1 MKMNVYITTGT
12 FEYLK
17 GIEMTYPSESMVT
30 MVNQDGALL
39 LHETT
44 KTSVFKE
51 PREYEILGSSGL
63 IGTEGFAVINN
74 IPVTEESGPL
84 FEHQFKDL
92 PSLLEK
98 EKGIISIR
106 VLRPLSSNTYLILTI
121 WDSAAAF
128 ENGKTLLDSEIR
140 KGYENVK
147 HSHIFTSAPY
157 VSKYTIVI
165 PQ

>member
-17 GIEMTYPSESMVT
+17 GIEMTYPSESMAT

-39 LHETT
+39 LHETS

-51 PREYEILGSSGL
+51 PRKYEILESSGL
-63 IGTEGFAVINN
+63 IGKEGFAVINN
-74 IPVTEESGPL
+74 IPITEESVPL

-98 EKGIISIR
+98 EKGFIAIR
-106 VLRPLSSNTYLILTI
+106 VLRPLSSNTYIILTI
-121 WDSAAAF
+121 WESAITF
-128 ENGKTLLDSEIR
+128 ENRKTLLDSEI
-140 KGYENVK
+140 KKAYENVK

-157 VSKYTIVI
+157 VSKYTIVT